1 MVTLILH
8 MINEDP
14 VVGEVSEIPVKT
26 DTLIFLKNP
35 RRRDGKR
42 LHYLE
47 ESAELAAWPVSR
59 LSFFEVLRAEH
70 ETELSENNLEQV
82 NG

>member
-1 MVTLILH
+1 MVTIVLH

-47 ESAELAAWPVSR
+47 ESAETAAWPVAR
-59 LSFFEVLRAEH
+59 LSFIEILRGEVDE
-70 ETELSENNLEQV
+70 
-82 NG
+82 